1 MDDAGV
7 ERMKQERWGDF
18 FKNLV
23 TENIG
28 YKITSL
34 VIALF
39 LWVIVFNRKDF
50 AVTQAI
56 EVQFVVD
63 SQQSLLLQTTDRVRL
78 RLSGSRNLIKS
89 YMDSPFS
96 RILKIDMSGRG
107 SGLFDVDITQGML
120 DIPKGIKV
128 LSVRPNVI
136 RVEISEKENVKGRP
150 TEKSEKDQ

>member
-1 MDDAGV
+1 M
-7 ERMKQERWGDF
+7 RQENWGDYL
-18 FKNLV
+18 KQVL

-39 LWVIVFNRKDF
+39 LWMIVFDRKDF
-50 AVTQAI
+50 AVTQTI
-56 EVQFVVD
+56 EVQFTVD
-63 SQQSLLLQTTDRVRL
+63 AQQELLLQTTDRVRL

-96 RILKIDMSGRG
+96 RVLKIDMSGRG
-107 SGLFDVDITQGML
+107 GGLFDVDITQSML
-120 DIPKGIKV
+120 DIPKAIKV

-136 RVEISEKENVKGRP
+136 RVEISQKEKTELEKTEKEK
-150 TEKSEKDQ
+150 TENEK

>member
-1 MDDAGV
+1 M
-7 ERMKQERWGDF
+7 RQEKWSDF
-18 FKNLV
+18 WKSLV

-50 AVTQAI
+50 AVTQTI
-56 EVQFVVD
+56 EVQFLVD
-63 SQQSLLLQTTDRVRL
+63 TKQNLLLQTTDRVRL
-78 RLSGSRNLIKS
+78 RLSGSRNLIKG

-96 RILKIDMSGRG
+96 RVLKVDMSGRG

-136 RVEISEKENVKGRP
+136 RVEISEKEQV
-150 TEKSEKDQ
+150 EKEQ

>member
-1 MDDAGV
+1 MRKENWTDFT
-7 ERMKQERWGDF
+7 KQ
-18 FKNLV
+18 LL

-28 YKITSL
+28 YKVTSL
-34 VIALF
+34 IIALF

-50 AVTQAI
+50 AVTQTI
-56 EVQFVVD
+56 EVQFTVD
-63 SQQSLLLQTTDRVRL
+63 SRQSLLLQTTDRVRL

-96 RILKIDMSGRG
+96 RVLKIDMSGRG
-107 SGLFDVDITQGML
+107 GGLFDVDITQGML

-136 RVEISEKENVKGRP
+136 RVEISEQAPAEEKTPR
-150 TEKSEKDQ
+150 EKSEKDK

>member
-1 MDDAGV
+1 MRS
-7 ERMKQERWGDF
+7 ENWTDF
-18 FKNLV
+18 FKQML

-28 YKITSL
+28 YKVTSL

-50 AVTQAI
+50 AVTQTI
-56 EVQFVVD
+56 EIQFTVD
-63 SQQSLLLQTTDRVRL
+63 SRQNLLLQTTDRVRL

-96 RILKIDMSGRG
+96 RVLKIDMSGRG
-107 SGLFDVDITQGML
+107 GGLFDVDITQGML

-136 RVEISEKENVKGRP
+136 RVEISEKES
-150 TEKSEKDQ
+150 TAEKPPREKLEKDK

>member
-1 MDDAGV
+1 MRKENWTDV
-7 ERMKQERWGDF
+7 TKQI
-18 FKNLV
+18 L

-50 AVTQAI
+50 AVTQTI
-56 EVQFVVD
+56 EVQFIVD
-63 SQQSLLLQTTDRVRL
+63 SRQSLLLQTTDRVRL
-78 RLSGSRNLIKS
+78 RLSGARNVMKS
-89 YMDSPFS
+89 YMDSPFP
-96 RILKIDMSGRG
+96 RVLKIDMSGRG
-107 SGLFDVDITQGML
+107 GGLFDVDITQGML

-136 RVEISEKENVKGRP
+136 RVEISEKGT
-150 TEKSEKDQ
+150 TEEKAEQKSEQKKLEKDQ